1 MGGLTRALP
10 AGNLTCMSARDATAA
25 QTGRPG
31 AAHIGDPQR
40 VPVPIADVAR
50 RLVTAVITGARPETV
65 TTRAPFTDAELTE
78 LPLSTVA
85 DVATAYDAARH
96 AQQRWARRPVSE
108 RAAVFLR
115 LHDLVLDRQDEGLDI
130 VQLETGK
137 ARRHAFE
144 ELLDVALNARHY
156 GRAGRSYLR
165 TTRHGGIVPL
175 LSSAYELRHPK
186 GVVGIVSPW
195 NYPLTLAVSDAIPAF
210 IAGNAVVHKPDT
222 QTALTA
228 LWARSLAV
236 EAGLPEALWQ
246 VVLGDGPTIGGAVVD
261 GGDYVCFTGST
272 RVGREVA
279 EKCGRR
285 LVGASLELGGKNPM
299 IVLADADVDRAA
311 EGAVR
316 DCFANSGQ
324 LCVSMERM
332 YVVAGAFDAFVD
344 RFVQRVKGLE
354 LGTSLDY
361 QPDMGSL
368 ISGAQLARVAAHV
381 DDAVSKGATVLA
393 GGRARPDIGPYFY
406 EPTVLTGV
414 TEDMRLCREETF
426 GPVVAVREVTDVT
439 EAIALAN
446 DSEFGLNASVWT
458 RDVAY
463 GRRIAAQ
470 IETGTVSINET
481 YAAAWGATS
490 VPMGGRKS
498 SGLGRRHGREGIL
511 KYTEPQSI
519 AVQRLQG
526 FGPPAFVSQDAWAKG
541 FTAALRAL
549 KVVGRR

>member
-1 MGGLTRALP
+1 
-10 AGNLTCMSARDATAA
+10 MSVRDAAPA
-25 QTGRPG
+25 QTDKPPRRPLSL
-31 AAHIGDPQR
+31 GD
-40 VPVPIADVAR
+40 IAPA
-50 RLVTAVITGARPETV
+50 LVRAVITGARPETV
-65 TTRAPFTDAELTE
+65 TTRAPFTGADLAE
-78 LPLSTVA
+78 LPLSTPA
-85 DVATAYDAARH
+85 DVATAYDAARV
-96 AQQRWARRPVSE
+96 AQRAWSRRSVSD

-156 GRAGRSYLR
+156 GRAGAGYLR
-165 TTRHGGIVPL
+165 ATRRAGIVPL
-175 LSSAYELRHPK
+175 LSTAYELRHPK

-195 NYPLTLAVSDAIPAF
+195 NYPLTLAISDAIPAF
-210 IAGNAVVHKPDT
+210 IAGNAIVHKPDT

-236 EAGLPEALWQ
+236 EAGLPEGLWQ
-246 VVLGDGPTIGGAVVD
+246 VVLGDGPTIGGAVVA

-279 EKCGRR
+279 ETCARR
-285 LVGASLELGGKNPM
+285 LVGCSLELGGKNPM
-299 IVLADADVDRAA
+299 IVLADADLDRAA
-311 EGAVR
+311 EGSVR

-324 LCVSMERM
+324 LCVSMERI
-332 YVVAGAFDAFVD
+332 YVVAGAYDGFVD
-344 RFVQRVKGLE
+344 RFVSRVKGLK

-361 QPDMGSL
+361 RPDMGSL
-368 ISGAQLARVAAHV
+368 ISAAQLTRVAAHV

-414 TEDMRLCREETF
+414 TEQMRLCREETF
-426 GPVVAVREVTDVT
+426 GPVVAVREVSNEA

-458 RDVAY
+458 RDVAN
-463 GRRIAAQ
+463 GRHVAAQ

-481 YAAAWGATS
+481 YAAPWGATR
-490 VPMGGRKS
+490 VPMGGRKA

-526 FGPPAFVSQDAWAKG
+526 FAPPAYVSQEVWAKG
-541 FTAALRAL
+541 FTAALRVL
-549 KVVGRR
+549 KAVGRR